1 MKTKKVLDP
10 LWIISSN
17 HLDPEYFSYILLAA
31 SQKYRKDLEEGDL
44 RYFYELFFH
53 SLNLNSLAVDG
64 HIYDS
69 KMHAVWKNEK
79 ILQIKKELKRIYEP
93 QNEVVEIFRNAN
105 YVFLSLIIEYMDQ
118 QLAAIDMM
126 EFFYLNERLHE
137 QKEIFIVMNSVG
149 SKKYSIWLLKDDES
163 KDFGHSFRKV
173 RTVIIDEIK
182 ENALKEKIHEL
193 QDKTLLRMKDANNV
207 CFAIIDD
214 TDDRLYANVLK
225 DTILLNKGIAKG
237 ILFEPTI
244 INELQNVLLLE
255 RLMPFTLDQ
264 WID

>member
-1 MKTKKVLDP
+1 
-10 LWIISSN
+10 
-17 HLDPEYFSYILLAA
+17 
-31 SQKYRKDLEEGDL
+31 
-44 RYFYELFFH
+44 
-53 SLNLNSLAVDG
+53 
-64 HIYDS
+64 
-69 KMHAVWKNEK
+69 
-79 ILQIKKELKRIYEP
+79 
-93 QNEVVEIFRNAN
+93 
-105 YVFLSLIIEYMDQ
+105 
-118 QLAAIDMM
+118 
-126 EFFYLNERLHE
+126 
-137 QKEIFIVMNSVG
+137 
-149 SKKYSIWLLKDDES
+149 LLKDDES

-173 RTVIIDEIK
+173 RTVVIDEIK
-182 ENALKEKIHEL
+182 ENALKEKINEL

-214 TDDRLYANVLK
+214 TNDRLYANVLK